1 MRFRLTLVMVLA
13 AHCGLPTSLQAQD
26 RPELSPATKRLISR
40 FEKGKLATN
49 PKEWGQVEFDPLQ
62 IKSMGATAGDTEAVR
77 ASIRRIWEAWIKQD
91 TAGYLAQVSE
101 DVTLLSQQVGK
112 RADGH
117 QQVAAV
123 LGEEWNAYERP
134 AGTIAMKVEIQQCE
148 LEIADGVA
156 RTQYWMRVDGGAR
169 WGFKDLVL
177 VCQFFQKQGEQW
189 KLRYQTDSWGLAYN
203 LQEQKAGIQT
213 FDFDYFYPVKNL
225 SRALTFYTPLLGKP
239 EVVTETRAT
248 FMLEGHRFHLDT
260 STLNGHAEVEAK
272 FPCGYAVFYVDDLE
286 SELNRLK
293 KTTLTIVQGI
303 EKWGSDTYIIC
314 EDPSE
319 NIFVIMQKTPDSV
332 SSKPQQLP
340 VLKISKAAAGNSKHV
355 DHLKQILQAWL
366 TMDAAA
372 MNKYIDARSRWFDDS
387 RSKVDGV
394 AAGPAAIARVLK
406 QGWETF
412 DRSPA
417 GLMADMEIT
426 AVADKRLGKWSVL
439 CFHRRLAGT
448 GSHPF
453 RETAWVSQVFEI
465 DGETPRLAASYTV
478 RANTTNAAVT
488 ELDYTGYPVSSL
500 RPAEKFYTEVLR
512 LGKPYRDAAYRG
524 YWSNNAVF
532 GIYTAR
538 AKRDGLPR
546 PHKTNGYVSFWINS
560 AEETHAY
567 LKKNGATFLKIPAIN
582 SRVGVDPQPGYT
594 QILATDSEG
603 NALLF
608 TEYPGN

>member
-1 MRFRLTLVMVLA
+1 
-13 AHCGLPTSLQAQD
+13 
-26 RPELSPATKRLISR
+26 
-40 FEKGKLATN
+40 
-49 PKEWGQVEFDPLQ
+49 
-62 IKSMGATAGDTEAVR
+62 
-77 ASIRRIWEAWIKQD
+77 
-91 TAGYLAQVSE
+91 
-101 DVTLLSQQVGK
+101 
-112 RADGH
+112 
-117 QQVAAV
+117 
-123 LGEEWNAYERP
+123 
-134 AGTIAMKVEIQQCE
+134 
-148 LEIADGVA
+148 
-156 RTQYWMRVDGGAR
+156 
-169 WGFKDLVL
+169 
-177 VCQFFQKQGEQW
+177 
-189 KLRYQTDSWGLAYN
+189 
-203 LQEQKAGIQT
+203 
-213 FDFDYFYPVKNL
+213 
-225 SRALTFYTPLLGKP
+225 
-239 EVVTETRAT
+239 
-248 FMLEGHRFHLDT
+248 
-260 STLNGHAEVEAK
+260 
-272 FPCGYAVFYVDDLE
+272 
-286 SELNRLK
+286 
-293 KTTLTIVQGI
+293 
-303 EKWGSDTYIIC
+303 
-314 EDPSE
+314 
-319 NIFVIMQKTPDSV
+319 
-332 SSKPQQLP
+332 
-340 VLKISKAAAGNSKHV
+340 
-355 DHLKQILQAWL
+355 
-366 TMDAAA
+366 MDAAA

-439 CFHRRLAGT
+439 CFHRTLAGT

-453 RETAWVSQVFEI
+453 RETAWVSQVFENE
-465 DGETPRLAASYTV
+465 GETPRLAASYTV

-538 AKRDGLPR
+538 LKRDGLPR

-560 AEETHAY
+560 AAETHAY
-567 LKKNGATFLKIPAIN
+567 LKKNGAIFLKIPAIN

-594 QILATDSEG
+594 QILATDSGG